1 MPVLRLDSGNFRD
14 VPTAAGDTRTD
25 ALLQAMQ
32 ILGYQVANVGERDVR
47 LGYDEF
53 VQRTGKLSLEFLSA
67 NIIREDTRS
76 TLFKPHLILDA
87 VSTDGTTTH
96 RVGIIGVVRANPL
109 FRAPGPED
117 SLMVIDDPVARVRA
131 EVQTLREEGV
141 DAIIVLAALHKF
153 DARKILEKVEGIDFV
168 LGSHGDT
175 MTPRLERYGDG
186 GLMYGG
192 NRGQRIVETRM
203 FFDGRAENFAR
214 VHYLTGAYSFDP
226 KMLEFVNSIYN
237 DTETDAS
244 EAKETCEDGTAP

>member
-1 MPVLRLDSGNFRD
+1 ME
-14 VPTAAGDTRTD
+14 
-25 ALLQAMQ
+25 

-53 VQRTGKLSLEFLSA
+53 LQRTEKLHLEFVSA
-67 NIIREDTRS
+67 NIVREDTREP
-76 TLFKPHLILDA
+76 LFQPHLILDA
-87 VSTDGTTTH
+87 VSTDGKTTH

-109 FRAPGPED
+109 FREQGPGE
-117 SLMVIDDPVARVRA
+117 SMMVIDDPVARVRT
-131 EVQTLREEGV
+131 EVQTLRAEGV

-153 DARKILEKVEGIDFV
+153 DARKILEKIEGIDFV

-175 MTPRLERYGDG
+175 ITPRLERYGDG

-203 FFDGRAENFAR
+203 FLDGRAENFGR

-226 KMLEFVNSIYN
+226 KMLEYVNSIYN
-237 DTETDAS
+237 DTAPDAS
-244 EAKETCEDGTAP
+244 KEDELCEAGTAP